1 MNRQGARILVHE
13 HVTAG
18 GLRGLA
24 ADAVEAE
31 LRPMGVAMRDAVVE
45 ALLAHVAPDDGRI
58 AAVTVIDAQAA
69 FTEPPDA
76 PGVSHLRP
84 RDGESALDALARLAR
99 RHDKVWCI
107 APETDGLM
115 QDCLARVGPARWLGS
130 DAATLRL
137 SASKTRT
144 LAALAEAGACT
155 PFDPALARSVSHWV
169 VKPDDGAG
177 ACDIRRHADLRRAAA
192 DAAGRSGPVTL
203 QPWIDGEPLSLTLLG
218 RADGLE
224 VLSLNRQR
232 IALDGDADMNGELAS
247 ERACT
252 IRFEGVE
259 PIARPGDHDPRW
271 PALLRLAD
279 QLHRAAPGLRGIV
292 GLDLVWHERHG
303 AVPIELNA
311 RTTCAFV
318 GLSRRL
324 GRALAA
330 DVLDACAR
338 AEPVDA

>member
-1 MNRQGARILVHE
+1 MNRHGARILVHE

-18 GLRGLA
+18 GLRGQLPA
-24 ADAVEAE
+24 SAEAE
-31 LRPMGVAMRDAVVE
+31 LWPMGAAMREAVVE
-45 ALLAHVAPDDGRI
+45 ALLALDDGRV
-58 AAVTVIDAQAA
+58 AGVTVIDAQAA
-69 FTEPPDA
+69 SIEPAEPAEPADRST
-76 PGVSHLRP
+76 VQRLRP
-84 RDGESALDALARLAR
+84 REGESALDALARLAR

-115 QDCLARVGPARWLGS
+115 QDCLERVGASRWLGS
-130 DAATLRL
+130 DASALRL

-177 ACDIRRHADLRRAAA
+177 ACDVRRHADLIAAQA
-192 DAAGRSGPVTL
+192 DVAGRSGPVTL

-218 RADGLE
+218 RDDGLE
-224 VLSLNRQR
+224 PLSLNRQH
-232 IALDGDADMNGELAS
+232 IALDGEG
-247 ERACT
+247 T
-252 IRFEGVE
+252 VRFEGVE

-271 PALLRLAD
+271 PALARLAD
-279 QLHRAAPGLRGIV
+279 QLRQAAPGLRGIV
-292 GLDLVWHERHG
+292 GLDLVWHARHG

-324 GRALAA
+324 GRNLAA
-330 DVLDACAR
+330 DVLDACAPL
-338 AEPVDA
+338 EPVDA